1 MKSPMDLPRELFTLV
16 VESSSGTLK
25 RLFLIKIRRLFCICG
40 GGYRS
45 ALAAAN
51 LKEMGYVHVCSM
63 EGGIKAWRQAGLPL
77 EGETES
83 PSKG

>member
-1 MKSPMDLPRELFTLV
+1 MV

-25 RLFLIKIRRLFCICG
+25 ETTIPDKNSEIVLYCG

-83 PSKG
+83 PSKV